1 MTMPNDATRMV
12 IQFTTDGGASDDGI
26 PSDAGAGASP
36 NGGGANPNAV
46 CAGPN
51 DAGRAN
57 AIADAS
63 DVASALVR
71 VRGDRPRP
79 GR

>member
-1 MTMPNDATRMV
+1 MPVPLQARS
-12 IQFTTDGGASDDGI
+12 QLTTDGGASDGGI
-26 PSDAGAGASP
+26 PNDAGAGASP
-36 NGGGANPNAV
+36 NGDGATPNAF

-63 DVASALVR
+63 DVPSALVR
-71 VRGDRPRP
+71 VRGDRPRL